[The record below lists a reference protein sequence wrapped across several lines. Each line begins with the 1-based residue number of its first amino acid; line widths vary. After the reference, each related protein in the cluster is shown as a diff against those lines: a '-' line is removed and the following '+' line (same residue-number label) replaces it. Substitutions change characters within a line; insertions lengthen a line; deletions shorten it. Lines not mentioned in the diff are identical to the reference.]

1 MTWGARLSGIHM
13 AVYDTSIYN
22 YQIYS
27 NSLGVNL
34 TNNLYVKIYNKYL
47 VMMLHNI
54 FFHFYLA
61 LEMQFNF
68 VSFEKKLLLTGIA
81 ALAIGDTATAKGYLC
96 KLQPG
101 LELHKPGTKPEPRW
115 S

>member
-1 MTWGARLSGIHM
+1 M
-13 AVYDTSIYN
+13 YNCIY
-22 YQIYS
+22 YI
-27 NSLGVNL
+27 SLGVNL
-34 TNNLYVKIYNKYL
+34 INDLYVEIYNKYL
-47 VMMLHNI
+47 GMMLHNI
-54 FFHFYLA
+54 FFQFYLA